1 MAHLSDSNV
10 QMVAEKLILE
20 GLENKINIPSGSLQ
34 AKKIM
39 LDNKVC
45 IEIDGYN
52 EEYMIMVEVF
62 ARIGKLSAAHFEK
75 LANDI
80 LKLKL
85 AEDILKVP
93 YKKYIAVCGEDAE
106 RYLLG
111 SSWKSFAAQYYEF
124 EIVRIEL
131 SLDYREIIL
140 NAQKLQKEGMKL

>member
-10 QMVAEKLILE
+10 QLVAEKLILE
-20 GLENKINIPSGSLQ
+20 GLETKLNIPSGSLQ
-34 AKKIM
+34 AKKII
-39 LDNKVC
+39 LDKKVF

-52 EEYMIMVEVF
+52 DEYKIMVEVF

-80 LKLKL
+80 LKLKF

-93 YKKYIAVCGEDAE
+93 YKKYIAVCGADAE

-111 SSWKSFAAQYYEF
+111 SSWKSFAAKYYDF
-124 EIVRIEL
+124 EIVRIDL
-131 SLDYREIIL
+131 SADYIKLIL
-140 NAQKLQKEGMKL
+140 NAQMQQQEGMKL